1 MFCFSSVSFSSR
13 KKRKRRRGEIS
24 GTHFEEKENWY
35 PPNLSSTD
43 TKEKGRE
50 RGNVPELIRKCAVE
64 ISSKDGTSWP
74 LTILRSSFFGGV
86 GGFVAVAEEVGGGES
101 FGFSTLAEDARVI
114 WFPARLRD
122 CFCCLRV
129 NELVVEL
136 NCLVKDCVA
145 NIMDEMVSL
154 LKKVRAQGRKEC
166 RMNFR
171 KRCGS
176 RVSSFPTVT
185 RR

>member
-1 MFCFSSVSFSSR
+1 
-13 KKRKRRRGEIS
+13 
-24 GTHFEEKENWY
+24 
-35 PPNLSSTD
+35 
-43 TKEKGRE
+43 
-50 RGNVPELIRKCAVE
+50 
-64 ISSKDGTSWP
+64 

-129 NELVVEL
+129 NELVVVAVEL

-145 NIMDEMVSL
+145 NIMDDGFSF
-154 LKKVRAQGRKEC
+154 KESA
-166 RMNFR
+166 RTRR
-171 KRCGS
+171 KRMPDEFS
-176 RVSSFPTVT
+176 EKVVSSFPTVT